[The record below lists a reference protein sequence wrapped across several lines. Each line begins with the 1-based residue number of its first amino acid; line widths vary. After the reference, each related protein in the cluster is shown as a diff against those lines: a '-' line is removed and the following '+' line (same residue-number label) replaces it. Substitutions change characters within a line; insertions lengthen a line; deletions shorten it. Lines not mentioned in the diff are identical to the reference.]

1 MEREFGIKDHGQ
13 KARSCAAAGDYMEGC
28 RRLAD
33 LLASPAGKLL
43 ADMLDHFPL
52 TRNDLERLGDVFA
65 ELGKPRRAAAC
76 AGGRARHEDSLARQ
90 MRGEWLA
97 HRLAARV
104 RRNQR
109 GRAAGPGGT
118 HLGRDLVFGG
128 RGFDVFQLQF
138 HLIEELTAV
147 LGTAAIELP
156 PHLLYGKLE
165 MGDQRLGAG
174 DIGRS
179 ARGLRL
185 RVNARGALQIV
196 RQAVNRRCHGCEW
209 STDRVIRDLG
219 IGQMSQ
225 NATGS
230 SRCFRPPC
238 ALRVPPVNALQ
249 HVGEL
254 RRRDD
259 NDAIGRRGPD
269 ELAALQPLGVERHAQ
284 SVMPKHLHEVAPAP
298 TEHKEIAGMRIA
310 LQRLLHL
317 QVRPFMPRRISVW
330 PVAIHTR
337 TPEGMGIIAAAV
349 PSSPPSPGQD
359 RRPRKY
365 ADERRAQTPAR
376 SAVWPQATGLEL
388 AARFVQVW
396 RSQQL

>member
-1 MEREFGIKDHGQ
+1 MACAPACG
-13 KARSCAAAGDYMEGC
+13 ARAPE
-28 RRLAD
+28 
-33 LLASPAGKLL
+33 PAW
-43 ADMLDHFPL
+43 
-52 TRNDLERLGDVFA
+52 
-65 ELGKPRRAAAC
+65 PRR
-76 AGGRARHEDSLARQ
+76 R
-90 MRGEWLA
+90 
-97 HRLAARV
+97 
-104 RRNQR
+104 
-109 GRAAGPGGT
+109 PGGT

-138 HLIEELTAV
+138 HLIEELTAG

-174 DIGRS
+174 DIGRRTRGRSRS

-185 RVNARGALQIV
+185 RVNARGALRGKEPFEAFQII
-196 RQAVNRRCHGCEW
+196 RQAVNRRRHGCEW

-230 SRCFRPPC
+230 SRCCRPPC

-310 LQRLLHL
+310 LQR
-317 QVRPFMPRRISVW
+317 
-330 PVAIHTR
+330 
-337 TPEGMGIIAAAV
+337 
-349 PSSPPSPGQD
+349 
-359 RRPRKY
+359 
-365 ADERRAQTPAR
+365 PA
-376 SAVWPQATGLEL
+376 G
-388 AARFVQVW
+388 
-396 RSQQL
+396 

>member
-1 MEREFGIKDHGQ
+1 MACAPACG
-13 KARSCAAAGDYMEGC
+13 ARAPE
-28 RRLAD
+28 
-33 LLASPAGKLL
+33 PAW
-43 ADMLDHFPL
+43 
-52 TRNDLERLGDVFA
+52 
-65 ELGKPRRAAAC
+65 PRR
-76 AGGRARHEDSLARQ
+76 R
-90 MRGEWLA
+90 
-97 HRLAARV
+97 
-104 RRNQR
+104 
-109 GRAAGPGGT
+109 PGGT
-118 HLGRDLVFGG
+118 DLGRDLVFGG

-138 HLIEELTAV
+138 HLIEELTAG

-174 DIGRS
+174 DIGRRTRGRSRS

-185 RVNARGALQIV
+185 RVNARGALRGKEPFEAFQII
-196 RQAVNRRCHGCEW
+196 RQAVNRRRHGCEW

-230 SRCFRPPC
+230 SRCCRPPC

-269 ELAALQPLGVERHAQ
+269 ELVALQPLGVERHAQ

-310 LQRLLHL
+310 LQRPCR
-317 QVRPFMPRRISVW
+317 VRPFMPRRISVW

-337 TPEGMGIIAAAV
+337 TPEEMGIIAAAV
-349 PSSPPSPGQD
+349 PSSPPPPVRIDGPGNTQTNAAPKLQLD
-359 RRPRKY
+359 QRYGRRRRGWSWRLALFRSAIATAVKPMGVDV
-365 ADERRAQTPAR
+365 DEPKLSASRYCLRQPNSMLRLILCRRATPLT
-376 SAVWPQATGLEL
+376 V
-388 AARFVQVW
+388 
-396 RSQQL
+396 